1 VGGTLTLKIEHFFNS
16 QQFDPMS
23 LRIELGPKSLTVKT
37 TPQTTLASV
46 LEEFCKKYHL
56 DPNEWTLFYKNKELD
71 LSLTYRLSGLVANAK
86 LDVKK
91 RIINES
97 GISLSFN
104 SLAF

>member
-1 VGGTLTLKIEHFFNS
+1 
-16 QQFDPMS
+16 MS
-23 LRIELGPKSLTVKT
+23 LRVELGPKSLTVKT

-46 LEEFCKKYHL
+46 LEEFCRKYDL

-91 RIINES
+91 RKIDES
-97 GISLSFN
+97 GIFSFFTI
-104 SLAF
+104 LFLK